1 MRLILLGAPG
11 AGKGTQAKRIV
22 AAYGVPQVS
31 TGDILRQAVKEG
43 TELGKKAEGFMKSGG
58 LVPDEVM
65 IPLVEERLGA
75 ADAARGYVLD
85 GYPRTLAQA
94 QALDAHLAK
103 KGQPIE
109 RVLGLTV
116 TAEAVLERLK
126 QRVTEDGKAIQRA
139 DDNPETIRTRLEVY
153 ERNTKP
159 LIDYYRTKGLYREID
174 GRKEISE
181 VWNDIQAVLEA
192 K

>member
-22 AAYGVPQVS
+22 AALGVPQIS
-31 TGDILRQAVKEG
+31 TGDILRQAVKDG
-43 TELGKKAEGFMKSGG
+43 TELGKKAEGYMKSGG

-65 IPLVEERLGA
+65 IPLVEERLA
-75 ADAARGYVLD
+75 APDAAGGYVLD

-94 QALDAHLAK
+94 EALDAHLAAK
-103 KGQPIE
+103 RLPIAH
-109 RVLGLTV
+109 VFGLAV
-116 TAEAVLERLK
+116 TADAVLERLK

-153 ERNTKP
+153 DRNTKP

-181 VWNDIQAVLEA
+181 VWQDIQAVLEA

>member
-22 AAYGVPQVS
+22 AALGVPQIS
-31 TGDILRQAVKEG
+31 TGDILRQAVKDG
-43 TELGKKAEGFMKSGG
+43 TELGKKAEGYMKSGG

-65 IPLVEERLGA
+65 IPLVEERLA
-75 ADAARGYVLD
+75 APDAAGGYVLD

-94 QALDAHLAK
+94 EALDAHLAAK
-103 KGQPIE
+103 RQPIAH
-109 RVLGLTV
+109 VLGLAV
-116 TAEAVLERLK
+116 TADAVLERLK

-153 ERNTKP
+153 DRNTKP

-181 VWNDIQAVLEA
+181 VWQDIQAVLEA

>member
-22 AAYGVPQVS
+22 AAYGVPQIS
-31 TGDILRQAVKEG
+31 TGDILRQAVKDG
-43 TELGKKAEGFMKSGG
+43 TALGKKAESYMKSGA

-65 IPLVEERLGA
+65 IPLVEERLA
-75 ADAARGYVLD
+75 APDAARGYVLD

-94 QALDAHLAK
+94 EALDKHLTAK
-103 KGQPIE
+103 KQPVE
-109 RVLGLTV
+109 HVVGLTV
-116 TAEAVLERLK
+116 TADAVLERLK
-126 QRVTEDGKAIQRA
+126 QRVTEDGKTIERA
-139 DDNPETIRTRLEVY
+139 DDNPETIRTRLSVY
-153 ERNTKP
+153 DRNTKP

-174 GRKEISE
+174 GRQEISE
-181 VWNDIQAVLEA
+181 VWKNIQAILEA

>member
-22 AAYGVPQVS
+22 AAFGVPQIS

-43 TELGKKAEGFMKSGG
+43 TELGKKAEGYMKTGG

-65 IPLVEERLGA
+65 IPLVEERLA
-75 ADAARGYVLD
+75 APDAAGGYVLD

-94 QALDAHLAK
+94 EALDAHLAAK
-103 KGQPIE
+103 RQPIAH
-109 RVLGLTV
+109 VLGLAV
-116 TAEAVLERLK
+116 TADAVLERLK

-139 DDNPETIRTRLEVY
+139 DDNPETIRTRLAVY
-153 ERNTKP
+153 DRNTKP

-181 VWNDIQAVLEA
+181 VWRDIQAVLEA